1 MDGGHLM
8 SAPTASIRDVLE
20 SAGSRPGSG
29 DWGDLGFVPALELL
43 LQSCRETAE
52 LTPAGCHVLD
62 RIVRRHLRN
71 RLALREH
78 LRHSPMPVTPPLAPI
93 VIVGLPR
100 TGTTVLHNLLAQ
112 DREHRTLRLW
122 EALRPGA
129 AAAADDPD
137 RRHLID
143 QAHSWLQRSY
153 QVAPDLPAVHPLT
166 AEGPEEC
173 DTLLQNSFASQ
184 HFDDMFNA
192 ERYSGWFAT
201 ADLDGEYRYYAT
213 QLAVLA
219 APDPGTEQW
228 VLKSPSHLGH
238 LDALL
243 EVLPG
248 AVILWCH
255 RDPRQAVASYA
266 SLIRSVRSPHTERFD
281 PLLAGAQAVQRCSLA
296 MRRAMATREPA
307 TRETAAGGRF
317 IDVSYD
323 RLVRDPLGAVA
334 GIYDRMGWSLRRN
347 TRARMQRWLAG
358 NPQHRFGEHR
368 YGPAE
373 FGLREEQLTE
383 EFAGYLDRFA
393 ALVGR

>member
-1 MDGGHLM
+1 M
-8 SAPTASIRDVLE
+8 SAPAPPISTLLE
-20 SAGSRPGSG
+20 SAGSRPGHG
-29 DWGDLGFVPALELL
+29 EWGDLGFVPALELL
-43 LQSCRETAE
+43 LQSCRETAD
-52 LTPAGCHVLD
+52 LTPAGWQVLD
-62 RIVRRHLRN
+62 KIVLRHLRN

-78 LRHSPMPVTPPLAPI
+78 ARGLPMPATAPVSPL

-122 EALRPGA
+122 QALRPATA
-129 AAAADDPD
+129 AAAGRSD

-143 QAHSWLQRSY
+143 QAQSWLQRSY
-153 QVAPDLPAVHPLT
+153 QVAPDLPTVHPLT

-192 ERYSGWFAT
+192 ERYSRWFAN
-201 ADLDGEYRYYAT
+201 ACLDEEYRYYAM
-213 QLAVLA
+213 QLAMLA

-243 EVLPG
+243 GALPG
-248 AVILWCH
+248 AVIVWCH
-255 RDPRQAVASYA
+255 RDPRRTVSSYA
-266 SLIRSVRSPHTERFD
+266 SLIRAVRTPHTARFD
-281 PLLAGAQAVQRCSLA
+281 PLLAGAQALQRASLA
-296 MRRAMATREPA
+296 MRRALATRD
-307 TRETAAGGRF
+307 RAAGVRF

-323 RLVRDPLGAVA
+323 QLVRDPLGAVA
-334 GIYDRMGWSLRRN
+334 GIYDRMGWSLRRT

-358 NPQHRFGEHR
+358 HPQHRFGEHR

-373 FGLREEQLTE
+373 FGLDPEQLTD
-383 EFAGYLDRFA
+383 EFGGYLGRFA
-393 ALVGR
+393 PLVDP

>member
-1 MDGGHLM
+1 M
-8 SAPTASIRDVLE
+8 SAPAPPISALLE
-20 SAGSRPGSG
+20 SAGSRPGHG
-29 DWGDLGFVPALELL
+29 EWGDLGFVPALELL
-43 LQSCRETAE
+43 LESCRETAA
-52 LTPAGCHVLD
+52 LTPAGWQVLD

-78 LRHSPMPVTPPLAPI
+78 LRGVPLPVTPPVAPI
-93 VIVGLPR
+93 VIIGLPR
-100 TGTTVLHNLLAQ
+100 TGTTMLHNLLAQ
-112 DREHRTLRLW
+112 DREHRALRLW
-122 EALRPGA
+122 EALRPGTA
-129 AAAADDPD
+129 AVADRAE

-192 ERYSGWFAT
+192 ERYSSWFAT
-201 ADLDGEYRYYAT
+201 ADLHEEYRYYAQ

-219 APDPGTEQW
+219 SPDPGTEQW

-243 EVLPG
+243 AALPDT
-248 AVILWCH
+248 VIVWCH

-266 SLIRSVRSPHTERFD
+266 SLIRAVRTPHTERFD
-281 PLLAGAQAVQRCSLA
+281 PVLAGDQALQRCSLA
-296 MRRAMATREPA
+296 MGRALATREA
-307 TRETAAGGRF
+307 AAGVRF
-317 IDVSYD
+317 IDISYERLVNDPLGTVAGVYD
-323 RLVRDPLGAVA
+323 RLGT
-334 GIYDRMGWSLRRN
+334 SLRL
-347 TRARMQRWLAG
+347 TARARMQRWLAD

-368 YGPAE
+368 YGRAE
-373 FGLREEQLTE
+373 FGLSAERVAA
-383 EFAGYLDRFA
+383 EFGGYLDRFGVLA
-393 ALVGR
+393 GS